1 MIPPLVQGAGP
12 GSVNIGVLGDLARRS
27 DTMLAIFS
35 DRLNHASLIDGI
47 RTIRPQV
54 SHLGTYDH
62 DDAGVDRLREELE
75 QYAEDAA
82 RVIVTDGV
90 FSMEGDQAP
99 LQTLVNLAV
108 EFGALLIVD
117 DPHGTG
123 VLGARGCGS
132 IEAQGVLG
140 EVDVITSTID
150 KALGGAGADSSPVR
164 PRSRQLLRALSRPYI
179 FSNNPPYPVVAATLA
194 TLDLLETDT
203 GPLAALRERIVQ
215 LCAGLDVLGLE
226 TVPGEHPI
234 VPLVL
239 GDEDCTARV
248 AHALQERQIYVT
260 RWSSPS
266 SDVARPASACRF
278 PPPTQQTTS
287 P

>member
-164 PRSRQLLRALSRPYI
+164 PRSRQL
-179 FSNNPPYPVVAATLA
+179 
-194 TLDLLETDT
+194 
-203 GPLAALRERIVQ
+203 
-215 LCAGLDVLGLE
+215 CARYRGH
-226 TVPGEHPI
+226 T
-234 VPLVL
+234 
-239 GDEDCTARV
+239 
-248 AHALQERQIYVT
+248 
-260 RWSSPS
+260 SSPTTLLTRS
-266 SDVARPASACRF
+266 SPLRSPPLTFWKPTPARSRHYASGSCSFALAL
-278 PPPTQQTTS
+278 TS
-287 P
+287 SV